1 MRILGID
8 PGDRRIGLALS
19 DELGLIARGLR
30 TFDTLRDGDFFAHIG
45 KLIGA
50 HDCEEIVV
58 GNPIGLSG
66 RVGISG
72 EKAKKLAGELQ
83 KRFTLKVTLWDE
95 RFSTAEAERVLR
107 GTRAEKAAVDKVSA
121 VIILQSYLDYRERA
135 LGSDHEDGDTN
146 PE

>member
-30 TFDTLRDGDFFAHIG
+30 TFDTARDGDFFAHIG
-45 KLIGA
+45 RLIET

-58 GNPIGLSG
+58 GNPIHLSG
-66 RVGISG
+66 RVGDSG
-72 EKAKKLAGELQ
+72 EKAKQLAEELQ
-83 KRFTLKVTLWDE
+83 RRFGLKVTLWDE
-95 RFSTAEAERVLR
+95 RLSSAEANRVLR
-107 GTRAEKAAVDKVSA
+107 GSRAPKSAVDKVSA

-135 LGSDHEDGDTN
+135 QGADREDGG
-146 PE
+146 PEPA